1 MYGATLTLL
10 RARIAERLRIFDV
23 YVIHDRHRHHH
34 HHLHHLHHIHHLHH
48 LHHLHHHPLW
58 RYVDAIIR
66 FSIFATGGKDVL
78 IPYEDML
85 MLLSDSAY
93 LPQGV
98 KDVLIPYEDMQ
109 IQHICHR
116 GEGCFD
122 PLWRYVDATFRFS
135 IFATGGEGCFDPLWR
150 YVDASFI
157 LSRFVKGGGVFFAPL
172 WRQVDV
178 ITPFSIFVG
187 GGGGF
192 FIPYEDRLTL
202 FLIQHICQRGW
213 RMLISYED
221 KWVWLPHLTYLL

>member
-34 HHLHHLHHIHHLHH
+34 HLHHLHHIHH

-98 KDVLIPYEDMQ
+98 KDVLIPYEDMLMLLSDSAYLPQ
-109 IQHICHR
+109 

-135 IFATGGEGCFDPLWR
+135 IFATGG
-150 YVDASFI
+150 
-157 LSRFVKGGGVFFAPL
+157 K
-172 WRQVDV
+172 DV
-178 ITPFSIFVG
+178 L
-187 GGGGF
+187 
-192 FIPYEDRLTL
+192 IPYEDMLML
-202 FLIQHICQRGW
+202 VSYSADLSKGVVFFL
-213 RMLISYED
+213 LLYED
-221 KWVWLPHLTYLL
+221 KLMWLPHLAYLSEGVVDFWSLMKIGWRYSLFNIFVRGGGGCWSLMKISGCDYPI